1 MGGQQN
7 IKEAGGN
14 VNTQTSWLT
23 PPYHSKGL
31 DPLGIQ
37 APSIN
42 IYGQLLPG
50 ITNVTDRARY
60 YSFYPWMIRAFEE
73 TSSKKSYEN
82 LREWVRRS
90 DCLFT
95 LIGLRHGQQTPGESS
110 AHIRALIGSNT
121 LTPIIQDLENDS
133 AIDLSRFT
141 HLGDSPHRYFKNQLG
156 GLRQYYIGTFDSLG
170 LMTRKGR
177 SVANTIEVGVPMAE
191 AMDSFVN
198 GELFIE
204 TVNSGKVT
212 ASVLDG
218 LVGFC
223 PCQIS
228 ASEAEQAALL
238 DLFFARNDFDNES
251 GRQRRNTLGV
261 LLSLIDDM
269 ASHKPAGTQFSQDVF
284 RGCVYSGAMPDGSS
298 WALPSDLAF
307 VQNQW
312 KVYQR
317 HELLSA
323 AIQSIFWVALKMIY
337 NSGEN
342 LWGTEDF
349 ISWFSSQP
357 AIRRAAT
364 SLGGESYSSAEVK
377 AKALMPDFQN
387 WLDENHE
394 VQLAHSVLEV
404 CAQNTDGDESLIL
417 EQAGRIILT
426 LLVRDDMGPEPYSPL
441 HFPED
446 FYNLYPLN
454 LVNLKQLSDSTWR
467 ELDAANWLAWVAG
480 HWCIE
485 AHFRVALRKLRYQ
498 NKDTLHVLPTD
509 LGLVVQEMPSP
520 TYTTPR
526 FNQGV
531 QILEDLGA
539 IQKED
544 DGSMI
549 LTPLG
554 QTLKGEFHA

>member
-1 MGGQQN
+1 M
-7 IKEAGGN
+7 
-14 VNTQTSWLT
+14 NTQTSWLT
-23 PPYHSKGL
+23 PPHHSKGL

-73 TSSKKSYEN
+73 TSSKKSYES

-90 DCLFT
+90 DCLFS
-95 LIGLRHGQQTPGESS
+95 LIGLRHGQKAQGDGSL
-110 AHIRALIGSNT
+110 HIRALIGSNT
-121 LTPIIQDLENDS
+121 LTPVVQGLERDS
-133 AIDLSRFT
+133 EIDLSQFT
-141 HLGDSPHRYFKNQLG
+141 PLGDSPNRYFKNQLG

-177 SVANTIEVGVPMAE
+177 SVANTLEVGVPIAE
-191 AMDSFVN
+191 ALDSFVN

-204 TVNSGKVT
+204 TVKSAKVT
-212 ASVLDG
+212 ASVLDE

-228 ASEAEQAALL
+228 ASKAEQTALL

-269 ASHKPAGTQFSQDVF
+269 ASRKPSGTQFGQDVF
-284 RGCVYSGAMPDGSS
+284 RGCVYTGAMPDGSS

-312 KVYQR
+312 KIYQR

-323 AIQSIFWVALKMIY
+323 AVQSIFWVALRMIY
-337 NSGEN
+337 GSGEN

-349 ISWFSSQP
+349 IRWFSSQP
-357 AIRRAAT
+357 AIRRAAD
-364 SLGGESYSSAEVK
+364 SLGGDSYSSAQVK
-377 AKALMPDFQN
+377 INDSMPDFQN
-387 WLDENHE
+387 WFDEKHE
-394 VQLAHSVLEV
+394 VQLAQSALEM
-404 CAQNTDGDESLIL
+404 CDQNKDGDESLIL
-417 EQAGRIILT
+417 EKAGQIILT
-426 LLVRDDMGPEPYSPL
+426 LLARGMGSEPYSPL

-446 FYNLYPLN
+446 FYSLYPLN
-454 LVNLKQLSDSTWR
+454 LINLQQLSDSTWS
-467 ELDAANWLAWVAG
+467 ELDTASWLAWIAG
-480 HWCIE
+480 HWGIE

-509 LGLVVQEMPSP
+509 LGLAVQEMPSP

-526 FNQGV
+526 FSQGV
-531 QILEDLGA
+531 QMLEDLGT
-539 IQKED
+539 IQKEA
-544 DGSMI
+544 DGSMS